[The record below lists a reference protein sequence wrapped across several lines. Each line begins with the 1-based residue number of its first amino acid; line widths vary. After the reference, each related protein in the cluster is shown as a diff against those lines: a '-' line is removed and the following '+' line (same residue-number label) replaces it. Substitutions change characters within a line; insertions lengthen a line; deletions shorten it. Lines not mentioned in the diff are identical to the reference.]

1 MWLNKILLSIESP
14 WKLDYMW
21 KLYPKWGCSCCRCCA
36 NKSRNQRSGCE
47 KWSDIIFVVH
57 HTFQK

>member
-1 MWLNKILLSIESP
+1 MNHY
-14 WKLDYMW
+14 YMW

-36 NKSRNQRSGCE
+36 NKSRNQRCGCE
-47 KWSDIIFVVH
+47 KWSVIIFVVH